1 MITLRPNWRVR
12 TIDNNFVLEEK
23 RAVKKVDKETKKPTG
38 EAVDKWLIM
47 GYYSDVYAAFKG
59 FLRHYTGNSTS
70 VKEVLDKVQEVN
82 DMFKEH
88 LTLSRE
94 A

>member
-1 MITLRPNWRVR
+1 MIQLKPNWRVR

-23 RAVKKVDKETKKPTG
+23 KTVKKVDNETRKPTG
-38 EAVDKWLIM
+38 EMVDEWITI
-47 GYYSDVYAAFKG
+47 GYYGDVYAAFRG
-59 FLRHYTGNSTS
+59 FLRHYTGKATS
-70 VKEVLDKVQEVN
+70 IREVLDKVQEVN

-88 LTLSRE
+88 LTLSKE